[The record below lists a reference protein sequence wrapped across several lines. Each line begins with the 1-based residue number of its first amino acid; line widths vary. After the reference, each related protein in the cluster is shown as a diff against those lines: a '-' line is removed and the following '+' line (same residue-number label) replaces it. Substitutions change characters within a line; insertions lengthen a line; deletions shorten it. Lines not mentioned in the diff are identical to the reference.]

1 METKSLTRLSPLEPA
16 LEAPLRKLGVAVAS
30 LLPADEPDVSR
41 DARSLLR
48 RLVPDVTTNPHLLEG
63 VPKFVT
69 SLLDS
74 LARLEPKYRAERT
87 AIAEAWTQ
95 VEGSAGAVEPR
106 PPPKVMV
113 GPHQIS
119 LTPALTSSGYVVR
132 FHLQS
137 TTQFPDFL
145 RGMLFSRRT

>member
-1 METKSLTRLSPLEPA
+1 M
-16 LEAPLRKLGVAVAS
+16 EAPLKNLGAAVAS

-41 DARSLLR
+41 DARCILR

-87 AIAEAWTQ
+87 AIAEAWAR
-95 VEGSAGAVEPR
+95 VEGSAEA
-106 PPPKVMV
+106 
-113 GPHQIS
+113 
-119 LTPALTSSGYVVR
+119 
-132 FHLQS
+132 
-137 TTQFPDFL
+137 
-145 RGMLFSRRT
+145 